1 MNKRLAL
8 LLAFIFTGSQVLLP
22 LPAVA
27 QEDETTQESKVA
39 VAEDLSSSDENAGLN
54 KSKEESSI
62 YKESEANSPLDRKVT
77 IRVSN
82 VPIGTFLNSISA
94 QSRINFIMGEE
105 FAGKKVSASLTNV
118 TVREALDTL
127 LRVQGLT
134 YQRIGKSD
142 SYVIT
147 KRSDEAPDVVTKVF
161 TLNYVSL
168 QAQASASQSLNS
180 IMSADVTSSSIGYS
194 SSSSSSGNV
203 FDTGSMGGGTGL
215 GTSIGGTDTS
225 GSSSGGSAIL
235 SIIKS
240 VLSKQGKIAVDSRT
254 NKIIITDVPE
264 VFPQVE
270 NILAELDVKA
280 PQILIEAQIVEVSKS
295 SGFDVGFTWGSSD
308 TGQMASF
315 SGGKTEMPWDYF
327 GGKVDHSNMGSG
339 FWKYF
344 GTSPAWSKTTD
355 DTTGETTWT
364 RTLAGTTPTLDFT
377 MFSVLFQAMMTSG
390 EARSLGKP
398 KVITINN
405 NPAVITSSRDAAVS
419 TVTRTDG
426 SGTSSTS
433 STSGVERRRVGLTL
447 TVTPQVNKE
456 GYITLNVAP
465 SYSDLVASETG
476 NGNYDTVTRAVST
489 QVRVKSGQT
498 VVLGG
503 LLQSNE
509 KESVRKVPILGQIP
523 IIGWFFTSKT
533 KSKTTTDLV
542 IFLTPTV
549 LSE

>member
-8 LLAFIFTGSQVLLP
+8 LAAFVFAGTQVITP
-22 LPAVA
+22 VA
-27 QEDETTQESKVA
+27 YAQNAMPEAKVA
-39 VAEDLSSSDENAGLN
+39 VVEDLSYSDDNSGIT

-77 IRVSN
+77 IRVNN

-94 QSRINFIMGEE
+94 QSKINFIMGEE

-168 QAQASASQSLNS
+168 QSQSSAAQSLNS
-180 IMSADVTSSSIGYS
+180 VMPADVTSSSIGSYS
-194 SSSSSSGNV
+194 SSSSSGGNV
-203 FDTGSMGGGTGL
+203 FD
-215 GTSIGGTDTS
+215 S
-225 GSSSGGSAIL
+225 GSSGSDTGMSLGASSGGSSGEGASAIL

-240 VLSKQGKIAVDSRT
+240 VLSKQGKIAVDART

-308 TGQMASF
+308 GSMAQF
-315 SGGKTEMPWDYF
+315 TGGKTEMPWDYF
-327 GGKVDHSNMGSG
+327 GGSNGMPGTGSG
-339 FWKYF
+339 GVLKYF
-344 GTSPAWSKTTD
+344 GTTPSWTSETD
-355 DTTGETTWT
+355 ETTGLTTWT
-364 RTLAGTTPTLDFT
+364 REIAGTVPTLDFT
-377 MFSVLFQAMMTSG
+377 MFTVLFKAMMTNG

-398 KVITINN
+398 KVITMNN

-426 SGTSSTS
+426 GGSSSS
-433 STSGVERRRVGLTL
+433 STSGVERKRVGLTL

-456 GYITLNVAP
+456 GYVTLTVAP

-503 LLQSNE
+503 LLQSTE

-533 KSKTTTDLV
+533 KSKSTTDLV

>member
-8 LLAFIFTGSQVLLP
+8 LLVFAFAGSQVLSP
-22 LPAVA
+22 VAAVA
-27 QEDETTQESKVA
+27 QSTRPEAKVA
-39 VAEDLSSSDENAGLN
+39 VVEDLSYGNDESGFTKAR
-54 KSKEESSI
+54 EESSI
-62 YKESEANSPLDRKVT
+62 YKETEANSPLDRKVT
-77 IRVSN
+77 IRVNN

-94 QSRINFIMGEE
+94 QSKINFIMGEE

-147 KRSDEAPDVVTKVF
+147 KRSEEAPDAITKVY

-168 QAQASASQSLNS
+168 QKQSSVSQDMNS
-180 IMSADVTSSSIGYS
+180 IMPADVTSSSFG
-194 SSSSSSGNV
+194 SG
-203 FDTGSMGGGTGL
+203 
-215 GTSIGGTDTS
+215 TS
-225 GSSSGGSAIL
+225 GSSSVNVFDSTSGGGGGLDLGGGMGSMNSGGSDGSSAIL

-240 VLSKQGKIAVDSRT
+240 VLTKQGKIAVDART
-254 NKIIITDVPE
+254 NKLIITDVPE

-280 PQILIEAQIVEVSKS
+280 PQILIEAQIVEVGKS
-295 SGFDVGFTWGSSD
+295 SGFDVGFTWGGD
-308 TGQMASF
+308 GGEIGQF
-315 SGGKTEMPWDYF
+315 TGGKTEMPWDYF
-327 GGKVDHSNMGSG
+327 GGPDGKDPNAGG

-344 GTSPAWSKTTD
+344 GTTPKWTSTTD
-355 DTTGETTWT
+355 ETTGVTSWT
-364 RTLAGTTPTLDFT
+364 REIAGQTPTLDFT
-377 MFSVLFQAMMTSG
+377 MFTVLFKAMMTSG

-398 KVITINN
+398 KVITMNN
-405 NPAVITSSRDAAVS
+405 NAAIITSSREAAVS
-419 TVTRTDG
+419 TITRQDG
-426 SGTSSTS
+426 GGSSST

-456 GYITLNVAP
+456 GYVTITVAP
-465 SYSDLVASETG
+465 SYSDLVPSETG
-476 NGNYDTVTRAVST
+476 QGNYDTVTRAVST

-503 LLQSNE
+503 LLQSTE

-523 IIGWFFTSKT
+523 IIGWFFTSKQ
-533 KSKTTTDLV
+533 KSKSTTDLV

>member
-8 LLAFIFTGSQVLLP
+8 LLAFAFAGGQILTP
-22 LPAVA
+22 VA
-27 QEDETTQESKVA
+27 AAAQDAMPEAKVA
-39 VAEDLSSSDENAGLN
+39 VVEDLSYSDNGN
-54 KSKEESSI
+54 TGVTKSKEEASI
-62 YKESEANSPLDRKVT
+62 YKEMEANSPLDRKVT
-77 IRVSN
+77 IRVNN

-94 QSRINFIMGEE
+94 QSKINFIMGEE

-147 KRSDEAPDVVTKVF
+147 KRSDEAPDVVTKVY

-168 QAQASASQSLNS
+168 QSQSSASQSLNS
-180 IMSADVTSSSIGYS
+180 IMPADVTSSSIGSY
-194 SSSSSSGNV
+194 SSSSSGNV
-203 FDTGSMGGGTGL
+203 FDSGSSMGGGDMGAAT
-215 GTSIGGTDTS
+215 IGG
-225 GSSSGGSAIL
+225 GAASSSGGGEGASAIL

-254 NKIIITDVPE
+254 NKIIITDVAE

-295 SGFDVGFTWGSSD
+295 SGFDVGFTWGGESGS
-308 TGQMASF
+308 MAQF
-315 SGGKTEMPWDYF
+315 TGGKTEMPWDYF
-327 GGKVDHSNMGSG
+327 GGDDGRTGSG
-339 FWKYF
+339 GVLKYF
-344 GTSPAWSKTTD
+344 GTTPDWTEET
-355 DTTGETTWT
+355 DTTTGVTTWT
-364 RTLAGTTPTLDFT
+364 RTIAGSAPTLDFT
-377 MFSVLFQAMMTSG
+377 MFTVLFKAMMTNG

-398 KVITINN
+398 KVITMNN
-405 NPAVITSSRDAAVS
+405 NPAVITSSREAAVS

-426 SGTSSTS
+426 GGSSS
-433 STSGVERRRVGLTL
+433 ASTSGVERRRVGLTL

-456 GYITLNVAP
+456 GYVTLTVAP

-533 KSKTTTDLV
+533 KTKSTSDLV

>member
-8 LLAFIFTGSQVLLP
+8 LLAFALAGTQALSP
-22 LPAVA
+22 VA
-27 QEDETTQESKVA
+27 AFAQDAMPEAKVA
-39 VAEDLSSSDENAGLN
+39 VVEDLSYSDENAGIT
-54 KSKEESSI
+54 KSKEEASI
-62 YKESEANSPLDRKVT
+62 YKEAEANSPLDRKVT
-77 IRVSN
+77 IRVNN

-94 QSRINFIMGEE
+94 QSKINFIMGEE

-168 QAQASASQSLNS
+168 QSQSSAAQSMNS
-180 IMSADVTSSSIGYS
+180 IMPADVTSSSIGSYS
-194 SSSSSSGNV
+194 SGGSSSNV
-203 FDTGSMGGGTGL
+203 FDSGSSDMGGGAT
-215 GTSIGGTDTS
+215 TIGGS
-225 GSSSGGSAIL
+225 GGGSSGGEAASAIL

-240 VLSKQGKIAVDSRT
+240 VLSKQGKIAVDART

-295 SGFDVGFTWGSSD
+295 SGFDVGFTWGDDSGNMAQF
-308 TGQMASF
+308 TGGS
-315 SGGKTEMPWDYF
+315 TEMPWDYF
-327 GGKVDHSNMGSG
+327 GGSDGKPGSG
-339 FWKYF
+339 TGGFLKYF
-344 GTSPAWSKTTD
+344 GTTPSWTEETD
-355 DTTGETTWT
+355 DTTGVTTYT
-364 RTLAGTTPTLDFT
+364 REISGTVPTLDFT
-377 MFSVLFQAMMTSG
+377 MFSVLFKAMMTNG

-398 KVITINN
+398 KVITMNN

-426 SGTSSTS
+426 GGSSSS
-433 STSGVERRRVGLTL
+433 STSGVERKRVGLTL

-456 GYITLNVAP
+456 GYVTLTVAP

-503 LLQSNE
+503 LLQSTE

-533 KSKTTTDLV
+533 KSKSTTDLV

>member
-1 MNKRLAL
+1 MKKRLVL
-8 LLAFIFTGSQVLLP
+8 LLAFAFVAGQVLS
-22 LPAVA
+22 PAVA
-27 QEDETTQESKVA
+27 LAQNAKPESKVA
-39 VAEDLSSSDENAGLN
+39 VVDDLSGGDSGIAKTNSG
-54 KSKEESSI
+54 ESSI
-62 YKESEANSPLDRKVT
+62 YKEAEANSPLDRKVT
-77 IRVSN
+77 IRVNN

-94 QSRINFIMGEE
+94 QSKINFIMGEE

-147 KRSDEAPDVVTKVF
+147 KRSDEAPDAVTKVY

-168 QAQASASQSLNS
+168 QAQTTASQDLNS
-180 IMSADVTSSSIGYS
+180 MMPADVTSTSINSGS
-194 SSSSSSGNV
+194 SSVNV
-203 FDTGSMGGGTGL
+203 FDT
-215 GTSIGGTDTS
+215 
-225 GSSSGGSAIL
+225 SSSGGDSGGEISLPSTGGNSSGDGASAIL

-240 VLSKQGKIAVDSRT
+240 VLSKQGKIAVDART

-270 NILAELDVKA
+270 SILAELDVKA
-280 PQILIEAQIVEVSKS
+280 PQILIEAQIVEVGKS
-295 SGFDVGFTWGSSD
+295 SGFDVGFTWGGE
-308 TGQMASF
+308 TGEMATF
-315 SGGKTEMPWDYF
+315 TGGSTDMPWSYF
-327 GGKVDHSNMGSG
+327 GRDTKPGDKGG
-339 FWKYF
+339 ILKYF
-344 GTSPAWSKTTD
+344 GIDLPWTQDAA
-355 DTTGETTWT
+355 TGEWVQVPTG
-364 RTLAGTTPTLDFT
+364 ATPKLDFT
-377 MFSVLFQAMMTSG
+377 ALTVLFKAMMTSG

-398 KVITINN
+398 KVITMNN
-405 NPAVITSSRDAAVS
+405 NAAVITSSRDAAVS

-426 SGTSSTS
+426 GGSSQS

-456 GYITLNVAP
+456 GYVTLNVQP
-465 SYSDLVASETG
+465 SYSDLVPSETG
-476 NGNYDTVTRAVST
+476 QGNYDTVTRAVST

-523 IIGWFFTSKT
+523 VLGWLFTTKQ
-533 KSKTTTDLV
+533 KSKSTTDLV

-549 LSE
+549 LAE